1 MKLQTLHEARTSNAP
16 RGTILNR
23 VLELL
28 REKNPNATQETVAKL
43 AAYIEAEN
51 GPPEDFW
58 NVLYHGVKPMKN
70 DITEVERVFRE
81 MYEDQEDTEGNIDF
95 ADFDHEVLWFYKS
108 APFKV

>member
-1 MKLQTLHEARTSNAP
+1 MKLQVLHEARTSNAP

-28 REKNPNATQETVAKL
+28 RTKTPNATQETVAKL

-58 NVLYHGVKPMKN
+58 NVLYHGVKPMKD
-70 DITEVERVFRE
+70 DITEVERIFRE
-81 MYEDQEDTEGNIDF
+81 MYEDQETIDGTIDMV
-95 ADFDHEVLWFYKS
+95 DFDKEVLWFYKS